1 MNQTMAQMSKEY
13 VKRLKRK
20 MKLFKDYPELFQD
33 EEFSQRYV
41 DEGDRLATLAAVYER
56 LGKPAAERPRLRR
69 RAA

>member
-1 MNQTMAQMSKEY
+1 MNQTMGQMSKDY

-33 EEFSQRYV
+33 EEFAQRYV
-41 DEGDRLATLAAVYER
+41 EEGDRFATLAALYER
-56 LGKPAAERPRLRR
+56 LCKSSGVRPRLRR